1 MKQSRYQPWGRYPK
15 VPQTAR
21 VLAGV
26 DAGLGLAAGERVLAF
41 GNGRSYGDSCLTA
54 GTLLD
59 TARMNRVIS
68 FDVNSGIV
76 RCEAG
81 VLLCDLTSRV
91 LPAGWFVAVTP
102 GTQFVTIGGAI
113 ANDIHGKNHHIR
125 GTFGCHVQAFEL
137 LRSDGS
143 RRICSASENS
153 ELFAATIGGL
163 GLTGLITW
171 ADIQLMP
178 VASSQ
183 IDQTVTPFDSLAE
196 FVQRARAADTS
207 HEYSVAWIDSLAS
220 GRDLGRGLFIK
231 GNHAAAGNGAIIA
244 AAGQARLS
252 VPFDPPLPLI
262 GKATLKVFNALYR
275 RQTMGR
281 EKSARVGYQPFFYPL
296 DRIGAWNR
304 LYGPRGLLQHQSVV
318 PLDRGIE
325 VVADLLARSRGANLG
340 SFLTVLKVFGNRPSP
355 GLMSFPKPG
364 LTLTLDFANNGP
376 AVFSLLEELDRV
388 VVAAGGRIN
397 PYKDARMS
405 ATTFAASFPQFTA
418 LTPHIDPAF
427 QSLFWSRVTGSP

>member
-1 MKQSRYQPWGRYPK
+1 MKTTRYQPWGRYPK

-21 VLAGV
+21 VIAGV
-26 DAGLGLAAGERVLAF
+26 EAGLGLAAGERVLAF

-68 FDVNSGIV
+68 FDVNSGV
-76 RCEAG
+76 VCCEAG
-81 VLLCDLTSRV
+81 LLLCDLTSRV

-102 GTQFVTIGGAI
+102 GTQFVTVGGAI
-113 ANDIHGKNHHIR
+113 ANDIHGKNHHVR
-125 GTFGCHVQAFEL
+125 GTFGSHVRAFEL

-143 RRICSASENS
+143 RRTCSAGENPG
-153 ELFAATIGGL
+153 LFAATIGGL

-171 ADIQLMP
+171 AELQLMP
-178 VASSQ
+178 VASSH
-183 IDQTVTPFDSLAE
+183 IDQTVTPFANLAGFME
-196 FVQRARAADTS
+196 LSRAADTS
-207 HEYSVAWIDSLAS
+207 HEYSVAWIDSLAA

-231 GNHAAAGNGAIIA
+231 GNHAAADGAMA
-244 AAGQARLS
+244 AAAARARLS

-262 GKATLKVFNALYR
+262 GKATLRAFNALYR
-275 RQTMGR
+275 RQTGGR

-318 PLDRGIE
+318 PLDGGIE
-325 VVADLLARSRGANLG
+325 VMADLLARSQRANLG
-340 SFLTVLKVFGNRPSP
+340 SFLTVLKVFGNKPSP

-364 LTLTLDFANNGP
+364 LTLTLDFANSGP
-376 AVFSLLEELDRV
+376 AVFTLLDDLDRV
-388 VVAAGGRIN
+388 VVTAGGRIN

-405 ATTFAASFPQFTA
+405 RATFAASFPQAPA
-418 LTPHIDPAF
+418 LKPHIDPAF

>member
-1 MKQSRYQPWGRYPK
+1 MKTTRYQPWGRYPK

-21 VLAGV
+21 VIAGV
-26 DAGLGLAAGERVLAF
+26 EAGLGLAAGERVLAF

-68 FDVNSGIV
+68 FDVNSGV
-76 RCEAG
+76 VCCEAG
-81 VLLCDLTSRV
+81 LLLCDLTSRV

-102 GTQFVTIGGAI
+102 GTQFVTVGGAI
-113 ANDIHGKNHHIR
+113 ANDIHGKNHHVR
-125 GTFGCHVQAFEL
+125 GTFGSHVRAFEL

-143 RRICSASENS
+143 RRTCSAGENPG
-153 ELFAATIGGL
+153 LFAATIGGL

-171 ADIQLMP
+171 AELQLMP
-178 VASSQ
+178 VASSH
-183 IDQTVTPFDSLAE
+183 IDQTVTPFANLAGFME
-196 FVQRARAADTS
+196 LSRAADTS
-207 HEYSVAWIDSLAS
+207 HEYSVAWIDSLAA

-231 GNHAAAGNGAIIA
+231 GNHAAADGAMA
-244 AAGQARLS
+244 AAAARARLS

-262 GKATLKVFNALYR
+262 GKATLRAFNALYR
-275 RQTMGR
+275 RQTGGR

-318 PLDRGIE
+318 PLDGGIE
-325 VVADLLARSRGANLG
+325 VMADLLACSQRANLG
-340 SFLTVLKVFGNRPSP
+340 SFLTVLKVFGNKPSP

-364 LTLTLDFANNGP
+364 LTLTLDFANSGP
-376 AVFSLLEELDRV
+376 AVFTLLDDLDRV
-388 VVAAGGRIN
+388 VVTAGGRIN

-405 ATTFAASFPQFTA
+405 RATFAASFPQAPA
-418 LTPHIDPAF
+418 LKPHIDPAF